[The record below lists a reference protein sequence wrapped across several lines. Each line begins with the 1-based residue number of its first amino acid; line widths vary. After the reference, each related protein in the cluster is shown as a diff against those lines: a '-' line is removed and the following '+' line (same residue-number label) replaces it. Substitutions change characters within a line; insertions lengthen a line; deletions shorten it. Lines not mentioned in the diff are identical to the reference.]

1 MVKKMK
7 CGVVTLLLLTIVAV
21 MVSGCPF
28 GSTPLDEIS
37 DHLMSATDA
46 LEELNLVEGKTN
58 PFTLD
63 DQIYIIDQIFLEME
77 VISEEDVKEIARYNA
92 YYTWTEALRSASQ
105 IVKDDYQS
113 YRGHT
118 TKADQYYTTFNYVG
132 LKQELNLAEA
142 KLNEMSGKAFSA
154 ASSLDQV
161 TESDI
166 SSKELAELHR
176 TKTAIMNL
184 YHQCTELK
192 NNLKEK
198 AQIR

>member
-7 CGVVTLLLLTIVAV
+7 RGVITLLLLTIVAV

-58 PFTLD
+58 SFTLD
-63 DQIYIIDQIFLEME
+63 DTIYMIDEIFFEME
-77 VISEEDVKEIARYNA
+77 AISEEDLKGIARYNA
-92 YYTWTEALRSASQ
+92 YYIWTEALRSASQ
-105 IVKDDYQS
+105 LIKDDYQS

-132 LKQELNLAEA
+132 WRQELNLAEV
-142 KLNEMSGKAFSA
+142 KLDEMSGKAISA
-154 ASSLDQV
+154 ASSLDQI

-166 SSKELAELHR
+166 SSEELAELRR
-176 TKTAIMNL
+176 TKTAIMDL
-184 YHQCTELK
+184 YHQCTVLK
-192 NNLKEK
+192 TNLKEK